1 MSSTSPTRCDV
12 LAISG
17 MAAAAT
23 LLPGRFAPAE
33 GATTRPFNIS
43 VPEEAL
49 VDLRLRLATTCW
61 PDKETV
67 SDRAQ
72 PPESWVWRAY
82 RNLIYFHEVDR
93 GGHFAGWKQPEL
105 FAAELRVAFQ
115 PLAVQNCLGV
125 GTRCPPFRTEDGSHL
140 NERKG
145 GQHTRDIAR
154 ADQPP

>member
-17 MAAAAT
+17 AAAAAT
-23 LLPGRFAPAE
+23 LLPGRFAPAAE
-33 GATTRPFNIS
+33 GATNRPFNIS

-49 VDLRLRLATTCW
+49 VDVRLRLAATRW

-82 RNLIYFHEVDR
+82 RNLIYLHEVDR
-93 GGHFAGWKQPEL
+93 GGHFAAWKQPEL

-115 PLAVQNCLGV
+115 SLG
-125 GTRCPPFRTEDGSHL
+125 
-140 NERKG
+140 
-145 GQHTRDIAR
+145 
-154 ADQPP
+154 